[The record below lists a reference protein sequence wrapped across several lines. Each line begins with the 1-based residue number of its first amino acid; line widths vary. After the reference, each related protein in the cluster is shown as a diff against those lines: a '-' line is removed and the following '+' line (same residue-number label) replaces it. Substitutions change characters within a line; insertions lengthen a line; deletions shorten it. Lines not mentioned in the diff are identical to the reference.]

1 MADMAVLPW
10 LLLTL
15 VLSTGCACQHRLLL
29 RPVPGDGLPVVEL
42 QEDPDPLLDP
52 TEKDLNET
60 ELRSALGAHFDAR
73 LMSVREPG
81 DEDAAAGDE
90 DAGADARIMPE
101 EIRVMEF
108 EVPRGKRRKPSKKLR
123 RRLQLWLWSRARCPV
138 TRAWS
143 DLGSRFWPRYVKAGS
158 CSGERSCSMPEGMHC
173 RPARSSHL
181 TLLRWRCL
189 HRKAALRCAWI
200 PVRYPVVSEC
210 KCACAN

>member
-1 MADMAVLPW
+1 MAELAW

-15 VLSTGCACQHRLLL
+15 VLSTGCTCQHFLLL
-29 RPVPGDGLPVVEL
+29 RPVPGDSLPVVEL

-60 ELRSALGAHFDAR
+60 ALRGALGAHFDAR
-73 LMSVREPG
+73 VMSVHEPG
-81 DEDAAAGDE
+81 GDDDDA
-90 DAGADARIMPE
+90 DADAEADARIMPE
-101 EIRVMEF
+101 EIRAMEF
-108 EVPRGKRRKPSKKLR
+108 EAPRGKRRKPSKKLR
-123 RRLQLWLWSRARCPV
+123 RRLQVWLWTLARCPV

-143 DLGSRFWPRYVKAGS
+143 DLGGRFWPRYVKAGG
-158 CSGERSCSMPEGMHC
+158 CSRERSCSMPEGMHC

-189 HRKAALRCAWI
+189 HRKAVLRCAWI